1 MLTAEE
7 HNSPETSVRVAVRI
21 RPQIS
26 REVIDMCQIC
36 TSVTPGEPQVWLGKD
51 KAFTYDYVF
60 DTDSK
65 QVEIYD
71 TCVKNLVEGCFSG
84 YNATVLAYG
93 QTGSGK
99 TYTMGT
105 GFEPSALGDP
115 DDNSRGIVTRAVNH
129 IFDGIERRKRE
140 AKENNQLAPEF
151 KVAAQF
157 LELYNEEIID
167 LLDETHNNNHSKQ
180 IFIRQ
185 ENGTIQMSGVTTRP
199 VDSVDEAFNC
209 LRVGALS
216 RTTASTQMNTQSS
229 RSHAIFTLSIH
240 QTRVACSA
248 QDVETLSAK
257 FHFVDLAGSER
268 LKRTG
273 ATGERAKEGISINT
287 GLLCLGN
294 VISALGDKSKKASH
308 VPYRDSKLTRLLQ
321 DSLGGNSQTLMIAC
335 ISPSDRDFMETL
347 NTLRYANRAKNITN
361 KVTVN
366 HDTSSHTI
374 AMLRKEIQELKLEL
388 SELKQGKRMIGDDG
402 TEYVNDMYHE
412 NAMLLS
418 EIQNLKTRNKALQEA
433 NERLISRNAEVIANS
448 ASPEVKDIVQRYLM
462 EIEELRVKLLEM
474 EETCSN
480 LRKHNVNRTSLIPTL
495 NESEI
500 SSDKVIEDAKREV
513 KKLKAYTKLI
523 NNGISGDQDNTAH
536 SIQDS
541 CDSNETDGDDDVLD
555 SSEEASEDNAIEKAK
570 LELVQ
575 LNDDISTKELLIAEL
590 EKSQRKMQSLK
601 HHYESKLIQ
610 LQTQIAEI
618 EKERDQVLIKL
629 SQSGN
634 KTDEKTKKVHDDYD
648 KKIKA
653 LQCDLK
659 KLQDAKKEHA
669 IAMKNQAKYEQQVR
683 KLRNEV
689 GDMKRQKV
697 TVMNKMKEEASRHRV
712 SELQSTKRIAQLT
725 KQERLKDVKIK
736 NLEVE
741 NSRIKQ
747 TLKRK
752 DAEVKALKTKSK
764 LTSARMLRNSPKLA
778 KNKWGKIEHEINQLI
793 VTRQAIWNY
802 DQQMGRDIE
811 QRQELSEHL
820 EDTMMRLREARRRN
834 EAEVVRELSEDV
846 ESISSNIRYLDQNI
860 RDCQSTILQL
870 EDDLNNDGDIP
881 NLDSVISNSDS
892 VEMKYLFQK
901 ILAML
906 INQTQQA
913 NVLNEE
919 CRQWEFKYRQVADT
933 SRIREELLDHVL
945 NSSTSKLE
953 RDLCGGSTDTFIVTT
968 DSSRYSEPRRVPSP
982 IMMPPPSSI
991 PKQKQ
996 NLVDL
1001 PGDEF
1006 FPRPSACEKA
1016 RRLTRTPQELL
1027 FEPHSN

>member
-1 MLTAEE
+1 M
-7 HNSPETSVRVAVRI
+7 AVRI

-26 REVIDMCQIC
+26 REILDMCQVC
-36 TSVTPGEPQVWLGKD
+36 TSVAPGEPQVWLGKD
-51 KAFTYDYVF
+51 KAFTFDHVF
-60 DTDSK
+60 DTNST
-65 QVEIYD
+65 QQQIYD
-71 TCVKNLVEGCFSG
+71 TCVRNLVEGCFSG

-105 GFEPSALGDP
+105 GFEPTSMSALHEL
-115 DDNSRGIVTRAVNH
+115 DDSQGIVVRAVH
-129 IFDGIERRKRE
+129 HLFDGVKMRIQEAIEK
-140 AKENNQLAPEF
+140 NQVAPEF
-151 KVAAQF
+151 KITAQF
-157 LELYNEEIID
+157 LELYNEDIID
-167 LLDETHNNNHSKQ
+167 LLDNVNQSKQ
-180 IFIRQ
+180 IKIHQ
-185 ENGTIQMSGVTTRP
+185 DNGKIQMAGVTNR
-199 VDSVDEAFNC
+199 SVGSVSEAFDC
-209 LRVGALS
+209 LKVGALS
-216 RTTASTQMNTQSS
+216 RSTASTQMNTQSS
-229 RSHAIFTLSIH
+229 RSHAIFTLSIN
-240 QTRVACSA
+240 QTKVACEA
-248 QDVETLSAK
+248 PDVETLSAK

-273 ATGERAKEGISINT
+273 ATGERAREGISINT

-308 VPYRDSKLTRLLQ
+308 IPYRDSKLTRLLQ

-347 NTLRYANRAKNITN
+347 STLRYANRAKNIVN
-361 KVTVN
+361 KVVVN

-374 AMLRKEIQELKLEL
+374 ALLRKKIQELELEL
-388 SELKQGKRMIGDDG
+388 SELKQGKRIIGDDG
-402 TEYVNDMYHE
+402 EEYVNDMYHE

-433 NERLISRNAEVIANS
+433 NERLISRNAEAIASS

-480 LRKHNVNRTSLIPTL
+480 LRKQNLNRTSIIPSFQ
-495 NESEI
+495 ESEI

-523 NNGISGDQDNTAH
+523 NNGIPGDSQL

-541 CDSNETDGDDDVLD
+541 CDSNETDCEDDDSG
-555 SSEEASEDNAIEKAK
+555 SSEDASDNNTIEKAK

-610 LQTQIAEI
+610 LQNQIAEI
-618 EKERDQVLIKL
+618 EKERDQVMIKL
-629 SQSGN
+629 TQGGN
-634 KTDEKTKKVHDDYD
+634 KSDEKTKKVHDDYD

-653 LQCDLK
+653 LQGDLR
-659 KLQDAKKEHA
+659 KLQDARKEHA
-669 IAMKNQAKYEQQVR
+669 IAMRNQAKYEQQVK

-689 GDMKRQKV
+689 SDMKRQKV
-697 TVMNKMKEEASRHRV
+697 NVMTKMKEEASRHRV
-712 SELQSTKRIAQLT
+712 SEQQSNKRIAQLT

-752 DAEVKALKTKSK
+752 DAEVKALKTK
-764 LTSARMLRNSPKLA
+764 TRNVASRLMRQSPRLV
-778 KNKWGKIEHEINQLI
+778 KNKWGKIEHEINQMI
-793 VTRQAIWNY
+793 GIRQAIYNY
-802 DQQMGRDIE
+802 DQQMSREIA
-811 QRQELSEHL
+811 QRQELSEQL
-820 EDTMMRLREARRRN
+820 EETMIKLKEAKQLN
-834 EAEVVRELSEDV
+834 DQDLVRELSEDI
-846 ESISSNIRYLDQNI
+846 ESISSNIHYLDQNI
-860 RDCQSTILQL
+860 RDIQSTILQL
-870 EDDLNNDGDIP
+870 EDDGDIP
-881 NLDSVISNSDS
+881 NLDSVISSSDS
-892 VEMKYLFQK
+892 TEMKYLFQK
-901 ILAML
+901 ILSML
-906 INQTQQA
+906 INQTQQV
-913 NVLNEE
+913 NMLNEE

-945 NSSTSKLE
+945 NSSSSKLE
-953 RDLCGGSTDTFIVTT
+953 RDLCGGSTDTFIVT
-968 DSSRYSEPRRVPSP
+968 SEPRIPSP
-982 IMMPPPSSI
+982 IMMPPPTII
-991 PKQKQ
+991 PDQKPNQ

-1001 PGDEF
+1001 PSDDY
-1006 FPRPSACEKA
+1006 FPRPSNCGKA

-1027 FEPHSN
+1027 FPSNSSYD